1 MCRLD
6 ERALFVAK
14 VAFVFGIDGKLRQRV
29 FHFAD
34 IYHLVIAVYQQI
46 DLFFASHTDLFPF
59 TVRFPHSGHRLRE
72 SPCPNRLSYT
82 RSGTGGADVSQ
93 DGVQYCMCQQRRSR
107 QEFQFSL
114 RKRQMDAC
122 SRVRHY
128 LFPGG
133 HQRRTCNIC
142 QIFGQSK
149 P

>member
-1 MCRLD
+1 MKDILKITVSLHGRTVCGLLSIKRFDINKGHRIHTLTAA
-6 ERALFVAK
+6 AL
-14 VAFVFGIDGKLRQRV
+14 LQ
-29 FHFAD
+29 
-34 IYHLVIAVYQQI
+34 
-46 DLFFASHTDLFPF
+46 S
-59 TVRFPHSGHRLRE
+59 RFPHSGHRLRE
-72 SPCPNRLSYT
+72 SPCPNRLSYS

-107 QEFQFSL
+107 QEFQFFL
-114 RKRQMDAC
+114 RKRQMDTC

-133 HQRRTCNIC
+133 DQRRTYNIC